1 MSAAARGDANWIYFG
16 PKNRSFLT
24 PALIDCAL
32 CRQPKSPC
40 VRARSDCFQCV
51 RECVYLA
58 RAPSGSATTRDRAR
72 GDVRSPR
79 GSGADTLATQ
89 AAARSLNRA
98 WEARGEMALK
108 FGRLASLAVLMMSS
122 VATVEA
128 TNDFLGESM
137 LPDCGYIHV
146 TRLAD
151 RVGSPSA
158 RL

>member
-1 MSAAARGDANWIYFG
+1 M
-16 PKNRSFLT
+16 
-24 PALIDCAL
+24 
-32 CRQPKSPC
+32 
-40 VRARSDCFQCV
+40 
-51 RECVYLA
+51 
-58 RAPSGSATTRDRAR
+58 
-72 GDVRSPR
+72 
-79 GSGADTLATQ
+79 ATQ

-137 LPDCGYIHV
+137 ELPDCGYIHV